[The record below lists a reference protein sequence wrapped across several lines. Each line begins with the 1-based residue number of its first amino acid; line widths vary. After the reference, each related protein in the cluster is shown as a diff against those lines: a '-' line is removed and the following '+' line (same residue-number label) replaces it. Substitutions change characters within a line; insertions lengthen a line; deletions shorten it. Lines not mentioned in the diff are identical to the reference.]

1 MKRYL
6 LDTNVILKC
15 LQSRDF
21 KEDLQQKTK
30 VFDADNQAIISIVT
44 IGELK
49 ALAMRNGWGNIKIG
63 LMLNFL
69 QNFIILSINAEDI
82 TDKYAEI
89 DTFSQ
94 RKHPTLSHNLSARNM
109 GKNDLW
115 IAASAAIT
123 QSILLTFD
131 KDFEHLNEFFLELFV
146 FES

>member
-15 LQSRDF
+15 LQNRDY
-21 KEDLQQKTK
+21 KEKIQQQNQ
-30 VFDADNQAIISIVT
+30 VFDADNQVIISIVT

-49 ALAMRNGWGNIKIG
+49 ALAMRNGWGNAKIG

-69 QNFIILSINAEDI
+69 QNFIILSITAQDI

-94 RKHPTLSHNLSARNM
+94 GKHPTMSHNLSARNM

-123 QSILLTFD
+123 QSTLLTFD
-131 KDFEHLNEFFLELFV
+131 KDFEHLQHHFLDIII
-146 FES
+146 FE